1 MRGPRAAALGAG
13 LTAALLAA
21 LAGTSARAAI
31 PGPEKIVRAVA
42 ETNRVSGRAEPL
54 WIEVRLIVG
63 DGRPAAEGVLAAHP
77 SGLARLELET
87 PMGFVERHLLQGSE
101 YQASRDGEI
110 LPAPH
115 PFLPPVFLLQASS
128 GEALSAALDSFGI
141 AEQEVVLGRLGP
153 HDCYVLGGRL
163 IGGGSDEA
171 LLPSLWVD
179 AESHDAVRIVRS
191 DGVEYR
197 LGPIEVFD
205 GVRLPRWIEIRT
217 PADFRARLEILGA
230 APASAPAAAFQSDW
244 LTQLP
249 APGPGAGATDP
260 GSEGGPAQDAPPARA
275 PARVQP

>member
-1 MRGPRAAALGAG
+1 VRGLRAPRSAASAVGLAAALA
-13 LTAALLAA
+13 AA
-21 LAGTSARAAI
+21 LAGAPARAAI

-54 WIEVRLIVG
+54 WIDVRLVVG
-63 DGRPAAEGVLAAHP
+63 EGRPAAEGVLAAHP
-77 SGLARLELET
+77 SGLARLELEN

-141 AEQEVVLGRLGP
+141 AEQEVVLGRLGA

-163 IGGGSDEA
+163 VGGGPGDEA
-171 LLPSLWVD
+171 LLPSLWID
-179 AESHDAVRIVRS
+179 AESHDALRIVRS

-197 LGPIEVFD
+197 LGPIQVFD

-230 APASAPAAAFQSDW
+230 APANAPAAAFQSDW
-244 LTQLP
+244 LVQLP
-249 APGPGAGATDP
+249 APGADAGSPGEP
-260 GSEGGPAQDAPPARA
+260 GA
-275 PARVQP
+275 PARPRP